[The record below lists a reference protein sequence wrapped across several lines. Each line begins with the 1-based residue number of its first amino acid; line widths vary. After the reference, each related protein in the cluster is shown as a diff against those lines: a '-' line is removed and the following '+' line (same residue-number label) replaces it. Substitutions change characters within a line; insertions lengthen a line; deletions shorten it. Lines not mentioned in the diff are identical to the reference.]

1 MKFDCEE
8 MPTIGILNQVAH
20 LGACYAKQSYEA
32 FDLKPW
38 QAGILIVLG
47 MEGKL
52 SQKELAKKL
61 NQTPPSV
68 TTAIQKME
76 KEGYIVRNPD
86 PDDQRVMRI
95 RLTQKSE
102 DYLQHIREATEQ
114 IEAHVLKG
122 MNTEER
128 LLFRRLLMHVRD
140 NLIAETDADF
150 FKAHMKL

>member
-1 MKFDCEE
+1 MKFDCDE
-8 MPTIGILNQVAH
+8 MPTIGVLNQVAH

-47 MEGKL
+47 MEGEL
-52 SQKELAKKL
+52 SQKELARKL

-76 KEGYIVRNPD
+76 KEGYITRTPD
-86 PDDQRVMRI
+86 PEDQRVMRI

-102 DYLQHIREATEQ
+102 EYLQHIREATEQ
-114 IEAHVLKG
+114 IEKHVLKG
-122 MNTEER
+122 MSTEER
-128 LLFRRLLMHVRD
+128 LLFRRLFR
-140 NLIAETDADF
+140 E
-150 FKAHMKL
+150 